1 MKITLNIVCR
11 IANNIEQQIIFDIND
26 EILKLYNISDYDEL
40 LDLIESKTE
49 RWYEYNE
56 EWENLG
62 G

>member
-1 MKITLNIVCR
+1 MKVTLNIVCR

-26 EILKLYNISDYDEL
+26 EILKVYDISDYDEL

-49 RWYEYNE
+49 QWYEYNE

>member
-26 EILKLYNISDYDEL
+26 EILKVYDISDYDEL

>member
-1 MKITLNIVCR
+1 MYT
-11 IANNIEQQIIFDIND
+11 IA
-26 EILKLYNISDYDEL
+26 ILKVYDISDYDEL

-49 RWYEYNE
+49 QWYEYNE

>member
-1 MKITLNIVCR
+1 VKITLNIVCR

-26 EILKLYNISDYDEL
+26 EILKLYDISDYDEL